1 MERSFKK
8 SGINIMTSAEV
19 TSVDTKGKGVKAT
32 VKNAKGE
39 EVLSADI
46 ILSAV
51 GIKTNIE
58 NIGLEDVG
66 IACQ

>member
-1 MERSFKK
+1 
-8 SGINIMTSAEV
+8 MTSAEV
-19 TSVDTKGKGVKAT
+19 TKVDTSGKGVKAT
-32 VKNAKGE
+32 VKTKKGE
-39 EVLSADI
+39 EVLEADI

-66 IACQ
+66 IVVDRDKIIVE